1 MNINVQLG
9 HNWIDVSGG
18 SGDPYPLA
26 VRQLRGV
33 SGVYL
38 IWDHAEGEV
47 TYVGRSKSDKLY
59 GTMTRHFQAWG
70 DNGYV
75 IDRDSAAV
83 DWLILEDISTICWIE
98 SYLIN
103 KFQPEGNTIV
113 LITENLEF

>member
-1 MNINVQLG
+1 VNLNIQLE
-9 HNWIDVSGG
+9 HDWVSVAG
-18 SGDPYPLA
+18 SPGDDYPDSI
-26 VRQLRGV
+26 RSLRGV

-38 IWDHAEGEV
+38 IWDHAEGGV
-47 TYVGRSKSDKLY
+47 TYVGRSKSNKLY
-59 GTMTRHFQAWG
+59 GTMTRHFQVWG
-70 DNGYV
+70 TSGYV